1 MQHPT
6 PDTPSREPAEDA
18 PTELSP
24 RDVALKNIVMM
35 TGLGRYDDVRQLLAD
50 SHPADI
56 AELLDHLDQPG
67 VRQRVFRLL
76 PPEPASAVLSLVSP
90 AVRDEV
96 VTVLSDRE
104 LAGLVE
110 ELDTDDAAD
119 LLGTLPEERTPAVLA
134 EMPSELAEDIGDL
147 LDHPSDTAGGIMQ
160 TEYVSVP
167 QYATVEQ
174 AIGLI
179 RRAHDDVPEVHDVF
193 VVNVERHVTGILPLS
208 YLVLAS
214 PDEAVAD
221 IMDRP
226 VISVPLEMPQ
236 DEVARILQKYDF
248 VSVPVVDGQ
257 ERLVGRV
264 TIDDVV
270 DVIEEEAS
278 KDIYAIAGVES
289 ESINLTHDSVLKR
302 VGERFSWVVT
312 TVLLGLVVALVISK
326 VFVATF
332 EKMALLAAFLPVI
345 IATAGGRRPP
355 VVHPGGAG
363 HRPGHPVLPAHSVRH
378 RSRSRHR
385 PGPGRKLRP
394 HRRRRQLPH
403 QHGHSGHP
411 QPVRRRPH
419 RHGHLCHRRRLHR
432 DRATH
437 HLLQAQPRPRRRR
450 RSAGDSLQ
458 RPAGHHAVPGG
469 GDGDTGVGG
478 PPSPIASPR
487 TGGDDTGK
495 RRFRPGT
502 RKRRSFTANSSM
514 AVSEPIDR
522 SANTVPIPPLK

>member
-1 MQHPT
+1 MEDGPTTPPSTKMQSST
-6 PDTPSREPAEDA
+6 ETPSREEAGNGSPGR
-18 PTELSP
+18 LP
-24 RDVALKNIVMM
+24 RDVALENIVMM
-35 TGLGRYDDVRQLLAD
+35 TGLGRYEEVRPLLAD
-50 SHPADI
+50 VHPADI
-56 AELLDHLDQPG
+56 AELLDELDEPG

-76 PPEPASAVLSLVSP
+76 PPEAASAVLSLVSP
-90 AVRDEV
+90 AARDELV
-96 VTVLSDRE
+96 ADLSDRE
-104 LAGLVE
+104 LAGLAE
-110 ELDTDDAAD
+110 ELDTDDATD
-119 LLGTLPEERTPAVLA
+119 LLETLPEDRTPTVLA
-134 EMPSELAEDIGDL
+134 EMPSELAEEIGDL

-174 AIGLI
+174 AIGII

-226 VISVPLEMPQ
+226 VVSVPLEMPQ

-257 ERLVGRV
+257 QRLVGRV

-345 IATAGGRRPP
+345 IATAGAVGLQSSTLVVRAIALGTLSFQRIVSVITREAATGLALGASCGLITAAASYLINLGTPDILNLSVAVLIGMVISVTAAACVGTVQP
-355 VVHPGGAG
+355 VVFYKLNRDPAVAAG
-363 HRPGHPVLPAHSVRH
+363 PLVTAFNDLLGTTLYLVV
-378 RSRSRHR
+378 
-385 PGPGRKLRP
+385 
-394 HRRRRQLPH
+394 
-403 QHGHSGHP
+403 
-411 QPVRRRPH
+411 
-419 RHGHLCHRRRLHR
+419 
-432 DRATH
+432 ATAI
-437 HLLQAQPRPRRRR
+437 QA
-450 RSAGDSLQ
+450 
-458 RPAGHHAVPGG
+458 
-469 GDGDTGVGG
+469 
-478 PPSPIASPR
+478 
-487 TGGDDTGK
+487 
-495 RRFRPGT
+495 
-502 RKRRSFTANSSM
+502 
-514 AVSEPIDR
+514 
-522 SANTVPIPPLK
+522 

>member
-1 MQHPT
+1 MQRST
-6 PDTPSREPAEDA
+6 PDTPSRERAEDV
-18 PTELSP
+18 PTEPSP
-24 RDVALKNIVMM
+24 RDVALENIAMM
-35 TGLGRYDDVRQLLAD
+35 TRQGRYDDVRQLLAD
-50 SHPADI
+50 LHPADV
-56 AELLDHLDQPG
+56 ADLLDHLDEPG
-67 VRQRVFRLL
+67 VRHRVFRLL
-76 PPEPASAVLSLVSP
+76 PPETASAVLSLVT
-90 AVRDEV
+90 AAARDELV
-96 VTVLSDRE
+96 ADLSDRE

-110 ELDTDDAAD
+110 ELDTDDATD
-119 LLGTLPEERTPAVLA
+119 LLETLPEERTPTVLA
-134 EMPSELAEDIGDL
+134 EMPAALAEEIGDL

-174 AIGLI
+174 AIGII

-289 ESINLTHDSVLKR
+289 ESINLAHDSVLKR

-345 IATAGGRRPP
+345 IATAGAVGLQSSTL
-355 VVHPGGAG
+355 VVRAIALGTLSFQRIVSVIAREAATGLALGASCG
-363 HRPGHPVLPAHSVRH
+363 LIAAAASYLINMGTPDILNLSVAVLIGMVISVTAAACVGTVQPIIFYRLNRDPAVAA
-378 RSRSRHR
+378 
-385 PGPGRKLRP
+385 GPLVTAFNDLLGTTLY
-394 HRRRRQLPH
+394 L
-403 QHGHSGHP
+403 
-411 QPVRRRPH
+411 VV
-419 RHGHLCHRRRLHR
+419 
-432 DRATH
+432 ATAI
-437 HLLQAQPRPRRRR
+437 QA
-450 RSAGDSLQ
+450 
-458 RPAGHHAVPGG
+458 
-469 GDGDTGVGG
+469 
-478 PPSPIASPR
+478 
-487 TGGDDTGK
+487 
-495 RRFRPGT
+495 
-502 RKRRSFTANSSM
+502 
-514 AVSEPIDR
+514 
-522 SANTVPIPPLK
+522 